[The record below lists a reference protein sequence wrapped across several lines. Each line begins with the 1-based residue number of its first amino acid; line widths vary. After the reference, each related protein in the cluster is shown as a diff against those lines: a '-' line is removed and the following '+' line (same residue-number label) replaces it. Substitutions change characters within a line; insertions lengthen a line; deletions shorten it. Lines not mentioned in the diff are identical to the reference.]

1 MAFRAEIIK
10 MIEDHVEVIELYNYK
25 ITSQMKT
32 QFVNFVNEFSKAH
45 LGTTNIDYRLTAN
58 ILFAEMGDLRII
70 IATDADKEYQVP
82 GSNIPM
88 REQIE
93 AFILCG
99 NNVCYDSVS
108 MRVFRKIA
116 QTDMS
121 TSQPVYVG
129 FDIKKIRA
137 EAESCVKSPVVEKP
151 AMIEAS
157 VPSTPTLNF
166 MTSTPTL
173 QSFPQISTTPVQNT
187 APSPPTFSTPAIT
200 FAPPSS
206 TPTTNT
212 SLFSMQPPAP
222 AQNTFQNNSLSAFPA
237 PTPPTTFTSQTTNT
251 FTAPKTN
258 SFMTAPSA
266 TTFTTMPATTKPS
279 AFPSS
284 FLQSTAT
291 KSLDNGNKFG
301 FSSSSPKSTLNTF
314 NVFSAT
320 NTATNPFGLA
330 RADSASSLSTN

>member
-10 MIEDHVEVIELYNYK
+10 MIEDHVELIELYNYK

-93 AFILCG
+93 AFILSG

-116 QTDMS
+116 QSDIS
-121 TSQPVYVG
+121 ISQPVYVG

-137 EAESCVKSPVVEKP
+137 EADSSVKAPITEKP
-151 AMIEAS
+151 ALIETP
-157 VPSTPTLNF
+157 VQPTPTLNF

-173 QSFPQISTTPVQNT
+173 QSFPQVST
-187 APSPPTFSTPAIT
+187 APAPTTTSSPNTFSTPLIT
-200 FAPPSS
+200 FPPPSP
-206 TPTTNT
+206 TPATNN
-212 SLFSMQPPAP
+212 SLFSTPVPP
-222 AQNTFQNNSLSAFPA
+222 QNNSLSAFPA
-237 PTPPTTFTSQTTNT
+237 PTPPTTFTSQTTNM

-258 SFMTAPSA
+258 SFMTTPPATTFTAPA
-266 TTFTTMPATTKPS
+266 TTFTTPATKPT
-279 AFPSS
+279 AFPST
-284 FLQSTAT
+284 FLQQTSV
-291 KSLDNGNKFG
+291 KPSDNGNKFG
-301 FSSSSPKSTLNTF
+301 FSTSSPKSTLNTF
-314 NVFSAT
+314 NVFSST

-330 RADSASSLSTN
+330 RADSASSLGTN

>member
-82 GSNIPM
+82 GSIVPM

-137 EAESCVKSPVVEKP
+137 EAESCVKTPMVEKP
-151 AMIEAS
+151 AMIEAP

-187 APSPPTFSTPAIT
+187 TPSPPTFSTPAIT

-237 PTPPTTFTSQTTNT
+237 PSPPTTFTSQTTNT

-258 SFMTAPSA
+258 SFMTTPSA
-266 TTFTTMPATTKPS
+266 TTFTMPATKPS
-279 AFPSS
+279 AFSSS
-284 FLQSTAT
+284 FLQPTAA
-291 KSLDNGNKFG
+291 KPLDNGNKFG
-301 FSSSSPKSTLNTF
+301 FSTSSPKSTLNTF
-314 NVFSAT
+314 NVFSST

>member
-10 MIEDHVEVIELYNYK
+10 MIEDHVELIELYNYK

-93 AFILCG
+93 AFILSG

-116 QTDMS
+116 QSDIS
-121 TSQPVYVG
+121 ISQPVYVG

-137 EAESCVKSPVVEKP
+137 EAESSVKAPVVEKP
-151 AMIEAS
+151 AIET
-157 VPSTPTLNF
+157 STQPTPALNF

-173 QSFPQISTTPVQNT
+173 QSFPQVSTAPAPTTTP
-187 APSPPTFSTPAIT
+187 SPNTFSTPLIT
-200 FAPPSS
+200 FPPPNP
-206 TPTTNT
+206 TPATNN

-222 AQNTFQNNSLSAFPA
+222 PQNNSLSAFPA
-237 PTPPTTFTSQTTNT
+237 PTPPTTFTSQTTNM

-258 SFMTAPSA
+258 SFMTTPPA
-266 TTFTTMPATTKPS
+266 TTFTAPATKPT
-279 AFPSS
+279 AFPST
-284 FLQSTAT
+284 FLQQTAV
-291 KSLDNGNKFG
+291 KPSDNGNKFG
-301 FSSSSPKSTLNTF
+301 FSTSSPKSTLNAF
-314 NVFSAT
+314 NVFSST

-330 RADSASSLSTN
+330 RADSASSLGTN